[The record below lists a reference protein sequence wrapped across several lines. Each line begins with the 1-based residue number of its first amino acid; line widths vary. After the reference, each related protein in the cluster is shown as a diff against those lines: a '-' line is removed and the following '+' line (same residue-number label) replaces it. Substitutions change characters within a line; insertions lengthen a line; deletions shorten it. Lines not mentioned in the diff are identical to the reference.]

1 MTKFTLINNLDV
13 ASGKMELV
21 SNLLSILINNRYSND
36 ENLEGIEQGVF
47 DVVADIENALIDAK
61 KFLID
66 ESTNKK
72 IKS

>member
-21 SNLLSILINNRYSND
+21 SNLLSILIKNRYSND
-36 ENLEGIEQGVF
+36 ENLIGIEQGIY
-47 DVVADIENALIDAK
+47 DVVADIENAIIDTK
-61 KFLID
+61 KYLID
-66 ESTNKK
+66 ETKTNK